1 MINHPNL
8 GGAAVSPFF
17 YGLEEDMKRDYGT
30 NGKSINFCLFR
41 DFPFVP

>member
-30 NGKSINFCLFR
+30 NGKSRNKRKFL
-41 DFPFVP
+41 DFPFIP